1 MKNFVAWI
9 TSEHMIIKYFKH
21 FQNYYNG
28 SPVGT
33 VEDTENDE
41 ELRQKTRQLLL
52 QNIPNWL
59 NQLVGQQASKMG
71 VAKFFDVLQEKTL
84 NKMLFYDLLEL
95 SIYNLFPELVR
106 KYAFQQIR
114 DISL

>member
-21 FQNYYNG
+21 FHNYYHG
-28 SPVGT
+28 SSIDTG
-33 VEDTENDE
+33 EDTENE
-41 ELRQKTRQLLL
+41 EEFRQKTRQLLL